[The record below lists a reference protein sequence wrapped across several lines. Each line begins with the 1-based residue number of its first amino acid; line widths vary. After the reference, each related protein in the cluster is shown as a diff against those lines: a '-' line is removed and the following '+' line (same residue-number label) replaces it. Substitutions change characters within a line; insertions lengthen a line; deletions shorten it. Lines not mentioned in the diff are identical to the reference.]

1 VARQRLGQHFLR
13 SAGILERIAFAVCPE
28 PQPLVIEIGPGKGA
42 LTAHLL
48 KRAAKVIAIELDPA
62 LAAGLRIRFRGEP
75 GLTVIEGDAL
85 AADYSAWGPASIAGN
100 LPYYAA
106 TPIIARV
113 LDAGSAVR
121 RAVFLVQREV
131 AERMAASPGGR
142 EYGYLSVRT
151 QLAARCEIL
160 LHVKPGAF
168 EPPPKVE
175 SSVVRL
181 LPRADAPQDPEF
193 IAFLARCFRQKRKML
208 RNNLTGFYPKEA
220 VEALPEASVRAER
233 LTLGQF
239 GEIYRRLVVAY
250 SEEAIMM
257 TPEQA
262 QGLAMFLTM
271 GLEKEYQTTK
281 KVLAAVPGD
290 RLGFTLGDKGR
301 SAGALMAHIVSS
313 ELWFADGIENGE
325 FKSGG
330 EPVPATASSAEIQ
343 EVFATKIPEAMARVK
358 ALSADQLAR
367 PINFMNFMT
376 LPAVAFIQFWTVHS
390 VHHRGQL
397 AAYIRAMNAHVP
409 SIYGPSADES
419 F

>member
-1 VARQRLGQHFLR
+1 
-13 SAGILERIAFAVCPE
+13 
-28 PQPLVIEIGPGKGA
+28 
-42 LTAHLL
+42 
-48 KRAAKVIAIELDPA
+48 
-62 LAAGLRIRFRGEP
+62 
-75 GLTVIEGDAL
+75 
-85 AADYSAWGPASIAGN
+85 
-100 LPYYAA
+100 
-106 TPIIARV
+106 
-113 LDAGSAVR
+113 
-121 RAVFLVQREV
+121 
-131 AERMAASPGGR
+131 
-142 EYGYLSVRT
+142 
-151 QLAARCEIL
+151 
-160 LHVKPGAF
+160 
-168 EPPPKVE
+168 
-175 SSVVRL
+175 
-181 LPRADAPQDPEF
+181 
-193 IAFLARCFRQKRKML
+193 
-208 RNNLTGFYPKEA
+208 
-220 VEALPEASVRAER
+220 
-233 LTLGQF
+233 
-239 GEIYRRLVVAY
+239 
-250 SEEAIMM
+250 MM

-301 SAGALMAHIVSS
+301 SAGALMAHIVSI